1 MKRNKT
7 RQTKKADAILT
18 ADIHLSDAT
27 PVSRTDD
34 YQEAQR
40 KKLAFLC
47 ELQVKHD
54 CPVLDAGD
62 IFNHWKA
69 SPWLLSQAYQWL
81 PKPMITIPGNH
92 DLPEHSMRQY
102 EKSGLAFLENIEGRL
117 DVLHTNGKEGASLL
131 RSSGHPLQV
140 FGLPY
145 GCYTREQI
153 PSTESWPKSSRNILI
168 IHEMVWPGTKPPWP
182 GAEGYPAKQI
192 LKDNPEFDLILC
204 GHNHMAFTEEYKGRL
219 LVNPGSMMRISADK
233 ADYKPRCYLYYA
245 DTNTVDPVYYPI
257 EPNVHDTSHLDQV
270 KDRDKR
276 LSAYI
281 ERMNMEWEA
290 GLSFQGNLEAF
301 FQKNKTPAKVK
312 ELIYSTMEK

>member
-47 ELQVKHD
+47 ELQAKHD

-81 PKPMITIPGNH
+81 PDNMITIPGNH
-92 DLPEHSMRQY
+92 DLPEHSMKQY
-102 EKSGLAFLENIEGRL
+102 SKSSLFFLDTIERITAL
-117 DVLHTNGKEGASLL
+117 NGFTPVGELFI
-131 RSSGHPLQV
+131 V
-140 FGLPY
+140 GLPY
-145 GCYTREQI
+145 NHYKKDMDLDTSYPAGRY
-153 PSTESWPKSSRNILI
+153 ILI
-168 IHEMVWPGTKPPWP
+168 IHEMVWPRNNPPWP
-182 GAEGYPAKQI
+182 GAEGYSAQQV
-192 LKDNPEFDLILC
+192 LKDNPEFNLILC
-204 GHNHMAFTEEYKGRL
+204 GHNHTAFTEEYQGRL

-233 ADYKPRCYLYYA
+233 ANYKPRCYLYYA
-245 DTNTVDPVYYPI
+245 DTNTVEPMYYPI
-257 EPNVHDTSHLDQV
+257 ESDVHDTSHLDQV

-290 GLSFQGNLEAF
+290 GLNFQGNLEAF

-312 ELIYSTMEK
+312 ELIWSQMEKPK

>member
-1 MKRNKT
+1 MKRNKSKQIKT
-7 RQTKKADAILT
+7 ADAILT
-18 ADIHLSDAT
+18 ADIHLSEST
-27 PVSRTDD
+27 PVSRTDN

-40 KKLAFLC
+40 KKLSFLC
-47 ELQVKHD
+47 ELQAKHD

-81 PKPMITIPGNH
+81 PDKMITIPGNH
-92 DLPEHSMRQY
+92 DLPEHSMKQY
-102 EKSGLAFLENIEGRL
+102 EKSALAFLEAIEKIEVL
-117 DVLHTNGKEGASLL
+117 D
-131 RSSGHPLQV
+131 
-140 FGLPY
+140 GLWETGLFFIIGCAY
-145 GCYTREQI
+145 GFYDKG
-153 PSTESWPKSSRNILI
+153 SWNFEPFMDRHILI
-168 IHEMVWPGTKPPWP
+168 IHEMVWPNNNPPWP
-182 GAEGYPAKQI
+182 GVEGYPAKQI
-192 LKDNPEFDLILC
+192 LEDNPEFDLILC
-204 GHNHMAFTEEYKGRL
+204 GHNHTAFTEEYKGRL

-233 ADYKPRCYLYYA
+233 ADYKPRCFLYYA
-245 DTNTVDPVYYPI
+245 DTNTVEPAFYPI

-270 KDRDKR
+270 KNRDKR
-276 LSAYI
+276 VSAYI